1 MDDEDGLTALL
12 GRALPPSFRRR
23 EVVIH
28 PGSPHIVDESEWD
41 GALVVVGHGAVEVE
55 TADGARTRFEPGA
68 ALTFAGLG
76 ARAGGASWWRGA
88 PPGGGPPGRARAPGS
103 SQAPC
108 SRSPGWARG
117 CYAAATRT

>member
-23 EVVIH
+23 EVVIR

-68 ALTFAGLG
+68 VLTFAGLG
-76 ARAGGASWWRGA
+76 ARVL
-88 PPGGGPPGRARAPGS
+88 
-103 SQAPC
+103 
-108 SRSPGWARG
+108 RG
-117 CYAAATRT
+117 CDENGVAAVLVAVSRVPGPRDAARDTG